1 MTKNGAS
8 NPRCPLRRDLLTKT
22 MVMETNQY
30 RETTPKMRVYLWKKK
45 PKFEKTHDFFSFLL
59 VKCIGMQLIFAKI

>member
-8 NPRCPLRRDLLTKT
+8 NPCCPLRRDLLTKT

-30 RETTPKMRVYLWKKK
+30 RETTPKMRVYLWKKT
-45 PKFEKTHDFFSFLL
+45 KFF
-59 VKCIGMQLIFAKI
+59 